1 MFFRKMK
8 RQPSPPTHDELSSLD
23 SEIEKYESLI
33 ENAPL
38 KLLEQKER
46 ERHMIPALDDRE
58 QRQREK
64 RFYAQMSKGQLINER
79 RYRTR
84 NIVLF
89 VLLLAATVSLC
100 WWMYSELVRNGVL
113 S

>member
-1 MFFRKMK
+1 
-8 RQPSPPTHDELSSLD
+8 LD
-23 SEIEKYESLI
+23 SEIEKYEALI

-38 KLLEQKER
+38 KLLEQQER

-64 RFYAQMSKGQLINER
+64 RFYAQMSRGQLINER

>member
-8 RQPSPPTHDELSSLD
+8 RQPGPPSLDELSMLD

-46 ERHMIPALDDRE
+46 ERTTIPALDDRE

-64 RFYAQMSKGQLINER
+64 RFLAQMTKGQLINER

-84 NIVLF
+84 NTVLF
-89 VLLLAATVSLC
+89 VLLVAATASVC
-100 WWMYSELVRNGVL
+100 WWIYSELIRNGVL

>member
-8 RQPSPPTHDELSSLD
+8 RQLSEPSLDELSALD
-23 SEIEKYESLI
+23 SEISKYESLI

-46 ERHMIPALDDRE
+46 ERTTMPAPDDFE
-58 QRQREK
+58 QRRRER
-64 RFYAQMSKGQLINER
+64 RFYADLSKGQIINER

-84 NIVLF
+84 NTVLF
-89 VLLLAATVSLC
+89 VLLLTATVSVC
-100 WWMYSELVRNGVL
+100 WWIYSELLRLGIL

>member
-8 RQPSPPTHDELSSLD
+8 RQTSAPSLDELSALD
-23 SEIEKYESLI
+23 SEISKYESLI

-46 ERHMIPALDDRE
+46 ERTTMPAPDDLE
-58 QRQREK
+58 QRQRER
-64 RFYAQMSKGQLINER
+64 RFYADLSRGQIINER

-84 NIVLF
+84 NTVLF
-89 VLLLAATVSLC
+89 VLLLAATASVC
-100 WWMYSELVRNGVL
+100 WWIYTELVRHGVL

>member
-8 RQPSPPTHDELSSLD
+8 RQPGPPTSDELSDLD
-23 SEIEKYESLI
+23 SEIAKYESLI

-46 ERHMIPALDDRE
+46 ERTTIPALDDRD
-58 QRQREK
+58 QRRREK
-64 RFYAQMSKGQLINER
+64 TFYAQMTKGQLINER

-84 NIVLF
+84 NTVLF
-89 VLLLAATVSLC
+89 VLLLAATASLC
-100 WWMYSELVRNGVL
+100 WWIYSELVRFGVL